1 MRVGEYQQEA
11 KQTQSFSACVSAV
24 RFGLANRTTES
35 RVRKHDA
42 LV

>member
-1 MRVGEYQQEA
+1 MRVGENQQEA
-11 KQTQSFSACVSAV
+11 KQTQSFPACVRSV
-24 RFGLANRTTES
+24 WFGLANRTTES